1 MDTVNTNVNMTDEG
15 SNTTVNTSSS
25 INSSTNSSYSS
36 PDTPTNT
43 SSYQTNNTGDT
54 NNVEEYD
61 LSLDESSDSTDT
73 TASIDTGE
81 SAETGGEQSKKNI
94 LSRVGDWF
102 VDTAKSIY
110 DTGAKVVH
118 DVKTWC
124 SENLLGP
131 GNNLFETAAN
141 VAKNVFRIGAK
152 VGELFVD
159 GYTAL
164 LSTEAVLLTSIASGV
179 AKLGEHIVDG
189 IAWAEGKVVHGA
201 SWLLG
206 SMVGWF
212 NEDAGNAVKDFGRNY
227 DQAAKEFIA
236 EDWVGKANQWFYEQT
251 PVGQYLNEHSLM
263 KYDSKLAKG
272 IQNVSKKA
280 AEIAAATALTVFTGG
295 AATFA
300 VGALYG
306 MGESAEETYQKYGTD
321 TTLKQEAIIFA
332 SGILSGLSWMAKGEL
347 GKGFVEI
354 GKTAADIGLSETVS
368 SIVND
373 IVSKDFWIKALQEGL
388 TGRNGLKNMASSLT
402 MTVDELIPY
411 INGTKEWTPEAVG
424 HLALC
429 FLSNLGLTV
438 VKDALKGYFS
448 DYSAAS
454 KNPTSSSQTTTINED
469 VTDEIKEDIKEEAG
483 EPIEDNLE
491 DLVKDA
497 KESKNIIDH
506 KEKLINNQS

>member
-1 MDTVNTNVNMTDEG
+1 METVNTNVNMTDSG
-15 SNTTVNTSSS
+15 SRTTVDTSSS

-36 PDTPTNT
+36 TDNPTNT
-43 SSYQTNNTGDT
+43 SSYQTNITSDT

-61 LSLDESSDSTDT
+61 LSIDESFGT
-73 TASIDTGE
+73 TEKNSSIDVSEYNGE
-81 SAETGGEQSKKNI
+81 TPKKSIISRIAEWSTN
-94 LSRVGDWF
+94 
-102 VDTAKSIY
+102 TAKSIY

-124 SENLLGP
+124 SDNLLGL
-131 GNNLFETAAN
+131 GSNLSETAAN
-141 VAKNVFRIGAK
+141 LASNVFTIGSK
-152 VGELFVD
+152 MGELFFDAYQSV
-159 GYTAL
+159 
-164 LSTEAVLLTSIASGV
+164 LSTGAVLLTTIQSGV
-179 AKLGEHIVDG
+179 VKLLEHVTDG
-189 IAWAEGKVVHGA
+189 IMQFEGNAIEGET
-201 SWLLG
+201 WLLG

-212 NEDAGNAVKDFGRNY
+212 NEDAGNWIKNEGHEAN
-227 DQAAKEFIA
+227 QAIKEYIA
-236 EDWVGKANQWFYEQT
+236 RDIVGEINQWFYEQT

-438 VKDALKGYFS
+438 VKDALKGYLS

-469 VTDEIKEDIKEEAG
+469 VTDEIREDIEEEAG
-483 EPIEDNLE
+483 ESIEDNLE
-491 DLVKDA
+491 DMVKDA
-497 KESKNIIDH
+497 KESEKRIDH